1 MEFFR
6 ADLDVPIA
14 EVDPKAKEIL
24 LHYKWPGNVREL
36 RNVVQRL
43 VLNCE
48 GKITAK
54 DVSHPMILKS
64 PLYKED
70 LASLKEV
77 SNGQVVPL
85 REMERIFRTN
95 YFRYVR
101 SISSS
106 DSNAAEKLGLAPSNF
121 FRMCKE
127 LGLK

>member
-1 MEFFR
+1 M
-6 ADLDVPIA
+6 
-14 EVDPKAKEIL
+14 
-24 LHYKWPGNVREL
+24 REL
-36 RNVVQRL
+36 RNVVQGL
-43 VLNCE
+43 VLSSH

-54 DVSHPMILKS
+54 GMSQPMIFRS
-64 PLYKED
+64 PKCREEFDSMKEFGG
-70 LASLKEV
+70 
-77 SNGQVVPL
+77 GQVLPL

-127 LGLK
+127 LGLKP